1 MPCRI
6 RFSGACHP
14 IGNEVRSASVTRF
27 IISPDLAEQVSASK
41 KKRRGRICINY
52 SNVLFG
58 VFRFVGTGVMW
69 SRIRSVYRLAA
80 LEVNR
85 NKSLAEGTASS
96 NAQPTASSTREF
108 ERSLVKALLSGEA
121 SAARRFL
128 DYTSATLWSIV
139 AKLEGD
145 GADGEAVFLDLVN
158 VLKADDYARLK
169 GFDGR
174 ARLSTYLLLIA
185 RDILGARLATRFSA
199 APHDAWSS
207 FVRFFEADIRNRIA
221 QLLPRNIGN
230 AARED
235 AYQEVCLKLIEND
248 FHRVR
253 AFGGRGSFTG
263 YVMTIVDRILI
274 DLIRRDAPRRRLPT
288 AVARATPLDQALYVA
303 VVWDGCPMDVDRLMA
318 VLRGRLERDPDA
330 GEVSESLARLAGIAR
345 LERAPSPQSS
355 DVISL
360 DVLGEDGGGLSL
372 ADASPTPEDCML
384 LAEEERSRAALVT
397 AVKAAAADLPTDE
410 RLYLQIVF
418 AATDP
423 LPARDIAAAM
433 GLPVA
438 EVYRLKQRTHKWLKA
453 MAVKLEKNSGML
465 V

>member
-1 MPCRI
+1 
-6 RFSGACHP
+6 
-14 IGNEVRSASVTRF
+14 
-27 IISPDLAEQVSASK
+27 
-41 KKRRGRICINY
+41 
-52 SNVLFG
+52 
-58 VFRFVGTGVMW
+58 MW
-69 SRIRSVYRLAA
+69 SRIQSVYRGAA
-80 LEVNR
+80 LEVSR
-85 NKSLAEGTASS
+85 HKSLADDAASS
-96 NAQPTASSTREF
+96 KVQPTESSRREF

-121 SAARRFL
+121 SAASRFL

-145 GADGEAVFLDLVN
+145 GADGEAAFLHVVAALQ
-158 VLKADDYARLK
+158 ADGYARLK

-174 ARLSTYLLLIA
+174 ARLSTYLSLIT
-185 RDILGARLATRFSA
+185 RDILGGRLATRFSE
-199 APHDAWSS
+199 APHDAWSR
-207 FVRFFEADIRNRIA
+207 FVRFFEADIRSRIA
-221 QLLPRNIGN
+221 QQLPRHIGK

-263 YVMTIVDRILI
+263 YVMTVVDRILI

-288 AVARATPLDQALYVA
+288 AVARSTPLDQAVYVA
-303 VVWDGCPMDVDRLMA
+303 VVWDGCPRDVDRLVA

-330 GEVSESLARLAGIAR
+330 GEVSESLARLAGMAR
-345 LERAPSPQSS
+345 LERAPSPQSN
-355 DVISL
+355 DAISL
-360 DVLGEDGGGLSL
+360 DVLVEDGGGLSL
-372 ADASPTPEDCML
+372 ADSSPTPEDFML
-384 LAEEERSRAALVT
+384 LAEEERSRAALVA

-418 AATDP
+418 AATGP
-423 LPARDIAAAM
+423 LPARDIAALM
-433 GLPVA
+433 GFPVE

-453 MAVKLEKNSGML
+453 MAVQFEKNSGML